1 MRKLVFL
8 LSLAVLV
15 SCNQNSKTT
24 TENPV
29 AGEEVKTVTLS
40 EFFEETDKAAD
51 SEIKISGLV
60 DHVCKHG
67 GQRMF
72 IVDASDNRLKITTGE
87 DISEFEVDLEGKDV
101 IVNGVVEEERID
113 NAYLDEWEA
122 EVKGG
127 NENHETGVHD
137 GNHTEEE
144 NATMAKIND
153 YREQI
158 KNTEKG
164 YLSFYSVKAKSFEVK
179 D

>member
-8 LSLAVLV
+8 LSVAVLV

-24 TENPV
+24 TENS
-29 AGEEVKTVTLS
+29 ASEEEIKVVNLS
-40 EFFEETDKAAD
+40 ELFEEIDRTID
-51 SEIKISGLV
+51 SEIKITGLV

-72 IVDASDNRLKITTGE
+72 IVDEGDNRLKITTGD
-87 DISEFEVDLEGKDV
+87 DISEFKVDLEGKDV

-113 NAYLDEWEA
+113 NAYLDKWEA
-122 EVKGG
+122 EVKKG
-127 NENHETGVHD
+127 NEDHETGVHD

-144 NATMAKIND
+144 NEALAKIND

-158 KNTEKG
+158 KNSEKG

-179 D
+179 K